1 MGRLGGAN
9 VANPGA
15 VCPLSQRTPA
25 VPGGH
30 WRKPHR
36 GAMLRLPMRIA
47 ANCRTWLVVVVRHA
61 FAAHTSPRSPPSMR
75 ACIRIR
81 RAYRTGGGGIIRWT
95 TSRFGIFR
103 PRPPARYVTA
113 MSNACALGHGHAPYG
128 DGLPRH
134 GSRPAYRRIVRRMG
148 ASQGFGQGTSNII
161 EYVATVQPSRYT
173 RHFSW
178 MDPDFLETL
187 FPITMNYVDSRTEC
201 VHSGPPPSPPHNHG
215 YRVRSR

>member
-25 VPGGH
+25 VPGWH

-36 GAMLRLPMRIA
+36 GAMRAYAHSSQLQ
-47 ANCRTWLVVVVRHA
+47 NLVGCGCSPCVRCSHQPTITA
-61 FAAHTSPRSPPSMR
+61 INACVHTYT
-75 ACIRIR
+75 ACIS
-81 RAYRTGGGGIIRWT
+81 YGGGGGYHQMDHIPFWD
-95 TSRFGIFR
+95 F
-103 PRPPARYVTA
+103 PPKAAGKVRHRHEQCVR
-113 MSNACALGHGHAPYG
+113 LGYGHAPYG

-134 GSRPAYRRIVRRMG
+134 GSRPAHRRMVPRMG
-148 ASQGFGQGTSNII
+148 VSQGFGQGTSNII

-187 FPITMNYVDSRTEC
+187 FPITMNFVDSRTEC